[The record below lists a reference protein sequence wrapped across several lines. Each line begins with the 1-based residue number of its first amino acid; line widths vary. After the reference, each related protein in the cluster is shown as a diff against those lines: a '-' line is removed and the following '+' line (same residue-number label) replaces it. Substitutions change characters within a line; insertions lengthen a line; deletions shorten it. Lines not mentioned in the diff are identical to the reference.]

1 MLVHTI
7 TENISDYNPYR
18 KQCGASSK
26 SPKCNHHLIYL
37 PHHWLYNT
45 SKEKLNSYVETSAA
59 LFTEAKMWK

>member
-7 TENISDYNPYR
+7 TENVSYYNPHG

-37 PHHWLYNT
+37 PHWLYNT
-45 SKEKLNSYVETSAA
+45 SKGKLNSYVETSAA